1 MASSSLRVSLLS
13 ANSIFLIN
21 SSRRY
26 SSLEER
32 RLLKSN
38 VLFLAVSYF
47 KGDDSYES
55 QNEHGKGCIGHCLGC
70 LQ

>member
-1 MASSSLRVSLLS
+1 MASSSLSDSLLR
-13 ANSIFLIN
+13 ANSMFFIN

-38 VLFLAVSYF
+38 VLFLSFFYF
-47 KGDDSYES
+47 DGDD
-55 QNEHGKGCIGHCLGC
+55 GD
-70 LQ
+70 

>member
-13 ANSIFLIN
+13 ANSMFLIN

-38 VLFLAVSYF
+38 VLFLAVSNF
-47 KGDDSYES
+47 EGDDSNES
-55 QNEHGKGCIGHCLGC
+55 QYEHGKGSIGHCLGC